1 MQKINQ
7 HGTKG
12 VGNPDPLCESIK
24 NQLIGRE
31 NCKMNEI
38 VKEFDGCKVRIIE
51 KDGETWFVAKDICK
65 YFGDSDHKRSIAKL
79 DEDEVT
85 LAKVTDSLGRLQN
98 ATIVNEP
105 GLYHLLFNF
114 QPEQA
119 RGKDGGARIAPH
131 VEERL
136 KKVKSFKRWVMHE
149 VLPSIHKTGAYFT
162 QNAAMEIVSKF
173 LNTIGEHFNQIIAE
187 NRIFREQMEYA
198 SQFVPKTK
206 YGSVSPVN
214 GQRRT
219 TIRRGANV
227 AGKGRLIE
235 KRNPE
240 EVGYQMDL
248 FGEYLPQIVFNTAV
262 NFISNGDVSKLGNAT
277 V

>member
-1 MQKINQ
+1 
-7 HGTKG
+7 
-12 VGNPDPLCESIK
+12 
-24 NQLIGRE
+24 
-31 NCKMNEI
+31 MNEI
-38 VKEFDGCKVRIIE
+38 VKLYKENPVRIIE
-51 KDGETWFVAKDICK
+51 KDGDPWFVAKDVAEILG
-65 YFGDSDHKRSIAKL
+65 YSETNRMTARL
-79 DEDEVT
+79 DDDEIQKFASTKMVD
-85 LAKVTDSLGRLQN
+85 ANSKAREF
-98 ATIVNEP
+98 TIINES
-105 GLYHLLFNF
+105 GLYNAIIGSKK
-114 QPEQA
+114 PEA
-119 RGKDGGARIAPH
+119 KA
-131 VEERL
+131 
-136 KKVKSFKRWVMHE
+136 FKRWVTHD
-149 VLPSIHKTGAYFT
+149 VLPSIRKTGAYFT
-162 QNAAMEIVSKF
+162 RDTMLEKMVEMV
-173 LNTIGEHFNQIIAE
+173 NTIGEHFNQIIAE

-206 YGSVSPVN
+206 YGSVSPAN